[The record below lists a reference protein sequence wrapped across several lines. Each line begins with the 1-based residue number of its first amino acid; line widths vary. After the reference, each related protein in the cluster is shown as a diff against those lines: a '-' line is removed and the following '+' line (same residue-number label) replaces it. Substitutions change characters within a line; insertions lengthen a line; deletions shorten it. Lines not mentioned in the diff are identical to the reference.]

1 MKKLIAAFMFLS
13 VCGLTFAAPK
23 KGKSNNIKLD
33 PKKKFAIEGVELGSL
48 EEFQDCAT
56 LNNKGEITWNQ
67 DSDWA
72 YLSYGWELRGIDMSE
87 YAGLKFELASSMEQK
102 VTIKVENPA
111 CTGTSAVLFGTDKTA
126 VLFFNGVGASWHEGA
141 AWNDMNKPD
150 PAEGYKIYI
159 GIEAKDKA
167 INTVF
172 KSIELLSK
180 KDYPD
185 ADQLKILGVPFGS
198 QFWNARVI
206 GNEITW
212 QKGTTGGDAGWNF
225 AGIDLSEYDRVRIEI
240 ESNNAPRLGLRI
252 CDTNHN
258 NWHGYDNQI
267 EPNVYEV
274 DLSGEGAS
282 WIGDNAGPF
291 DKSQGLQIFFQT
303 WVDNNKPLPKDYKT
317 VVKSIQLLK
326 GKRVVNENLMIEGAA
341 FGTRGWDSNVY
352 DGGIIEWKG
361 DDKYAAAGWNVKGVD
376 FSKYK
381 KIRIELSPESANL
394 PLVLRFVQNNGK
406 CDKQFYP
413 IAPNVLEAK
422 LDGSDYDMTS
432 ENEKWDD
439 SLGIE
444 EINVRLWGAKALKA
458 GDRTIVKSVTLLKE
472 DNEIPQPE
480 SLVLNGAKLGSKKD
494 GNSWI
499 DENFAINWNKANYI
513 ECGWKVEKLEGD
525 ILEIKVTST
534 DVPLHLKIRELRS
547 AGNETEWEDD
557 GSHIFRINLK
567 TKRQIT
573 AKSGNKA
580 PVWERLSEAFNFS
593 EGAEIFLLPANGVFK
608 EGKKTLVE
616 YIKVE

>member
-1 MKKLIAAFMFLS
+1 MKKLFVTIMFLS
-13 VCGLTFAAPK
+13 VCVLTFAAPK

-48 EEFQDCAT
+48 EWTQRYAS
-56 LNNKGEITWNQ
+56 LNDKGEIIWKYDTGG
-67 DSDWA
+67 DW
-72 YLSYGWELRGIDMSE
+72 LHYGWDLLGIDMSQ
-87 YAGLKFELASSMEQK
+87 YAG
-102 VTIKVENPA
+102 IKIEFTSKEKQDIRFVVKNPA
-111 CTGTSAVLFGTDKTA
+111 AVGDWTFPTEDGN
-126 VLFFNGVGASWHEGA
+126 VMYVMFNGTGKWYGEMK
-141 AWNDMNKPD
+141 NPD
-150 PAEGYKIYI
+150 PAKGYELYFLV
-159 GIEAKDKA
+159 EAKNKYSKTA
-167 INTVF
+167 I

-180 KDYPD
+180 EDYPD
-185 ADQLKILGVPFGS
+185 ADDLKILGVPFGS
-198 QFWNARVI
+198 QLWSAKVI

-212 QKGTTGGDAGWNF
+212 QKGATGGDAGWNF
-225 AGIDLSEYDRVRIEI
+225 AGIDLSKYDRVRVEI

-252 CDTNHN
+252 CDANHN

-282 WIGDNAGPF
+282 WLGDNAGPF
-291 DKSQGLQIFFQT
+291 DKSKGLKIFLQT

-317 VVKSIQLLK
+317 VVKSIKFLK
-326 GKRVVNENLMIEGAA
+326 GKRVINENLMLLGTA
-341 FGTRGWDSNVY
+341 FGSIGWSSKFY
-352 DGGIIEWKG
+352 DGGVIEWDGK
-361 DDKYAAAGWNVKGVD
+361 DKNAGRGWNVKGVD

-394 PLVLRFVQNNGK
+394 PLVLRFAQNNGK
-406 CDKQFYP
+406 CYKQFYP
-413 IAPNVLEAK
+413 VAPNVLEAK

-439 SLGIE
+439 SIGIE
-444 EINVRLWGAKALKA
+444 EICVRLWGAKAVKA

-480 SLVLNGAKLGSKKD
+480 RLVLNGAKLGSKKERV
-494 GNSWI
+494 WL

-608 EGKKTLVE
+608 EGKKTVVE

>member
-23 KGKSNNIKLD
+23 KEKVNSIKLD

-48 EEFQDCAT
+48 EWTQRYAS
-56 LNNKGEITWNQ
+56 LNDKGEIIWKYDTGE
-67 DSDWA
+67 DW
-72 YLSYGWELRGIDMSE
+72 LHYGWDLRGTDMSQ
-87 YAGLKFELASSMEQK
+87 YAG
-102 VTIKVENPA
+102 IKIEFTSKEKQDIRFVVKNPA
-111 CTGTSAVLFGTDKTA
+111 AVGDWTFLTEVGNA
-126 VLFFNGVGASWHEGA
+126 MYVMFNGTGKWYG
-141 AWNDMNKPD
+141 DMKNPD
-150 PAEGYKIYI
+150 PAKGYEMYFLV
-159 GIEAKDKA
+159 EAKNKYSKTA
-167 INTVF
+167 I

-198 QFWNARVI
+198 QIWNARII

-212 QKGTTGGDAGWNF
+212 LKGDTGGDAGWNF
-225 AGIDLSEYDRVRIEI
+225 GGIDLSEYDRVRIEI
-240 ESNNAPRLGLRI
+240 ESNTAAHLGLRI
-252 CDTNHN
+252 CDSEHN
-258 NWHGYDNQI
+258 NWHGYDMQI

-282 WIGDNAGPF
+282 WLGDNAGPL
-291 DKSQGLQIFFQT
+291 DKSKGLQIFLQT
-303 WVDNNKPLPKDYKT
+303 WDRKKEEKT

-326 GKRVVNENLMIEGAA
+326 GKRVINENLMIEGAA
-341 FGTRGWDSNVY
+341 FGTCGWDSNVY
-352 DGGIIEWKG
+352 DGGVIEWKG
-361 DDKYAAAGWNVKGVD
+361 KDKYAGAGWNVKGLD

-394 PLVLRFVQNNGK
+394 PVVLRFAQNNGK

-413 IAPNVLEAK
+413 VAPNILEAK
-422 LDGSDYDMTS
+422 LDGSGYDMTP

-444 EINVRLWGAKALKA
+444 EINVRLWGAKAVKA

-480 SLVLNGAKLGSKKD
+480 RLVLNGAKLGSSRERTYVGD
-494 GNSWI
+494 
-499 DENFAINWNKANYI
+499 DFAINWTLSKNNYTK
-513 ECGWKVEKLEGD
+513 CGWKLEKLDGD

-534 DVPLHLKIRELRS
+534 DVSLRLRIREY
-547 AGNETEWEDD
+547 ANKNESSWLDD
-557 GSHIFRINLK
+557 GTHIFRINLK
-567 TKRQIT
+567 DKKQESRGSWKASEWDKYTKAFDFSQGCEIVLE
-573 AKSGNKA
+573 
-580 PVWERLSEAFNFS
+580 PV
-593 EGAEIFLLPANGVFK
+593 NGVFK
-608 EGKKTLVE
+608 DGKKTVVE

>member
-1 MKKLIAAFMFLS
+1 MKKLIAAFLFLS

-23 KGKSNNIKLD
+23 KGKSNSIKLD

-48 EEFQDCAT
+48 EWTQKYAS
-56 LNNKGEITWNQ
+56 LNDKGEIIWKYDTGE
-67 DSDWA
+67 DW
-72 YLSYGWELRGIDMSE
+72 LHYGWDLRGTDMSE
-87 YAGLKFELASSMEQK
+87 YAG
-102 VTIKVENPA
+102 IKIEFTSKENQDIRFVVKNPA
-111 CTGTSAVLFGTDKTA
+111 AVGDWTFLTEVGNTMY
-126 VLFFNGVGASWHEGA
+126 VMFNGTGKWYG
-141 AWNDMNKPD
+141 DMKNPD
-150 PAEGYKIYI
+150 PAKGYEMYFVV
-159 GIEAKDKA
+159 EAKNKYSKTA
-167 INTVF
+167 I

-180 KDYPD
+180 EDYPD
-185 ADQLKILGVPFGS
+185 ADDLKILGVSFGS
-198 QFWNARVI
+198 QLWSAKVI

-225 AGIDLSEYDRVRIEI
+225 AGIDLSKYDRVRIEI
-240 ESNNAPRLGLRI
+240 ESNTAAHLGLRI
-252 CDTNHN
+252 CDSEHN

-282 WIGDNAGPF
+282 WLGDNAGSF
-291 DKSQGLQIFFQT
+291 DKSKGLQIFLQT
-303 WVDNNKPLPKDYKT
+303 WDRKKEEKT

-326 GKRVVNENLMIEGAA
+326 GKRVINENLMIEGVA
-341 FGTRGWDSNVY
+341 FGTCGWCFNVY

-361 DDKYAAAGWNVKGVD
+361 DDKYACAGWNVKGVD

-394 PLVLRFVQNNGK
+394 PLVLRFAQNNGK

-413 IAPNVLEAK
+413 VAPNVLEAK
-422 LDGSDYDMTS
+422 LDGSDYDMSS

-444 EINVRLWGAKALKA
+444 EINVRLWGAKAVKA

-480 SLVLNGAKLGSKKD
+480 SLVLNGAKLGSRKERV
-494 GNSWI
+494 WL
-499 DENFAINWNKANYI
+499 DENFAINWNNAKTDYSM
-513 ECGWKVEKLEGD
+513 CGWKLEKLDGD

-534 DVPLHLKIRELRS
+534 DVSLRLRIREY
-547 AGNETEWEDD
+547 ANKNESSWLDD
-557 GSHIFRINLK
+557 GTHIFRINLK
-567 TKRQIT
+567 DKKQESRGSWKASEWNKNTKAFDFSQGCEIVLE
-573 AKSGNKA
+573 
-580 PVWERLSEAFNFS
+580 PV
-593 EGAEIFLLPANGVFK
+593 NGVFK
-608 EGKKTLVE
+608 DGKKTLVE

>member
-1 MKKLIAAFMFLS
+1 MKKLIAAFLFLS
-13 VCGLTFAAPK
+13 VCALTFAAPK
-23 KGKSNNIKLD
+23 KGKSNSIKLD

-48 EEFQDCAT
+48 EWTQKYAS
-56 LNNKGEITWNQ
+56 LNDKGEIIWKYDTGE
-67 DSDWA
+67 DW
-72 YLSYGWELRGIDMSE
+72 LHYGWDLRGTDMSE
-87 YAGLKFELASSMEQK
+87 YAG
-102 VTIKVENPA
+102 IKIEFTSKEKQDIRFVVKNPA
-111 CTGTSAVLFGTDKTA
+111 AVGDWTFLTEVGNTMYVMFNGTGKWYGDMKNPDPVEGYEMYFVVEAKNKYSKTA
-126 VLFFNGVGASWHEGA
+126 
-141 AWNDMNKPD
+141 
-150 PAEGYKIYI
+150 I
-159 GIEAKDKA
+159 
-167 INTVF
+167 

-180 KDYPD
+180 EDYPD
-185 ADQLKILGVPFGS
+185 ADELKILGVPFGS
-198 QFWNARVI
+198 QLWSAKVI

-225 AGIDLSEYDRVRIEI
+225 GGIDLSEYDRVRIEI
-240 ESNNAPRLGLRI
+240 ESNTAAHLGLRI
-252 CDTNHN
+252 CDSEHN

-282 WIGDNAGPF
+282 WLGDNAGSF
-291 DKSQGLQIFFQT
+291 DKSKGLQIFLQT
-303 WVDNNKPLPKDYKT
+303 WDRKKEEKT

-326 GKRVVNENLMIEGAA
+326 GKRVINENLMIEGVA
-341 FGTRGWDSNVY
+341 FGTCGWDFNVY

-361 DDKYAAAGWNVKGVD
+361 DDKYACAGWNVKGVD

-394 PLVLRFVQNNGK
+394 PLVLRFAQNNGK

-413 IAPNVLEAK
+413 VAPNVLEAK

-444 EINVRLWGAKALKA
+444 EINVRLWGAKAVKA

-480 SLVLNGAKLGSKKD
+480 SLVLNGAKLGSKKERA
-494 GNSWI
+494 WL
-499 DENFAINWNKANYI
+499 DENFAINWNNAKTDYSM
-513 ECGWKVEKLEGD
+513 CGWKLEKLDGD

-534 DVPLHLKIRELRS
+534 DVSLRLRIREY
-547 AGNETEWEDD
+547 ANKNESSWLDD
-557 GSHIFRINLK
+557 GTHIFRINLK
-567 TKRQIT
+567 DKKQESRGSWKASEWNKNTKAFDFSQGCEIVLE
-573 AKSGNKA
+573 
-580 PVWERLSEAFNFS
+580 PV
-593 EGAEIFLLPANGVFK
+593 NGVFK
-608 EGKKTLVE
+608 DGKKTLVE

>member
-23 KGKSNNIKLD
+23 KGKSNSIKLD

-48 EEFQDCAT
+48 EWTQKYAS
-56 LNNKGEITWNQ
+56 LNDKGEIIWKYDTGE
-67 DSDWA
+67 DW
-72 YLSYGWELRGIDMSE
+72 LHYGWDLRGTDMSE
-87 YAGLKFELASSMEQK
+87 YAGLKIEFTSKEKQDIRFVVK
-102 VTIKVENPA
+102 NPA
-111 CTGTSAVLFGTDKTA
+111 AVGDWTFLTEVGNTMY
-126 VLFFNGVGASWHEGA
+126 VMFNGTGKWYG
-141 AWNDMNKPD
+141 DMKNPD
-150 PAEGYKIYI
+150 PAKGYEMYFLV
-159 GIEAKDKA
+159 EAKNKYSKTA
-167 INTVF
+167 I

-180 KDYPD
+180 EDYPD
-185 ADQLKILGVPFGS
+185 ADDLKILGVSFGS
-198 QFWNARVI
+198 QLWSAKVI

-225 AGIDLSEYDRVRIEI
+225 AGIDLSKYDRVRIEI
-240 ESNNAPRLGLRI
+240 ESNTAAHLGLRI
-252 CDTNHN
+252 CDSEHN

-282 WIGDNAGPF
+282 WLGDNAGPF
-291 DKSQGLQIFFQT
+291 DKSKGLQIFLQT
-303 WVDNNKPLPKDYKT
+303 WDRKREEKT

-326 GKRVVNENLMIEGAA
+326 GKRVINENLMIEGVA
-341 FGTRGWDSNVY
+341 FGTCGWDFNVY

-361 DDKYAAAGWNVKGVD
+361 DDKYACAGWNVKGVD

-394 PLVLRFVQNNGK
+394 PLVLRFAQNNGK

-413 IAPNVLEAK
+413 VAPNVLEAK

-439 SLGIE
+439 SIGIE
-444 EINVRLWGAKALKA
+444 EICVRLWGAKAVKA

-480 SLVLNGAKLGSKKD
+480 SLVLNGAKLGSKKERA
-494 GNSWI
+494 WL
-499 DENFAINWNKANYI
+499 DENFAINWNNAKTDYSM
-513 ECGWKVEKLEGD
+513 CGWKLEKLDGD

-534 DVPLHLKIRELRS
+534 DVPLRLRIREY
-547 AGNETEWEDD
+547 ANKNESSWLDD
-557 GSHIFRINLK
+557 GTHIFRINLK
-567 TKRQIT
+567 DKKQESRGSWKASEWNKNTKAFDFSQGCEIVLE
-573 AKSGNKA
+573 
-580 PVWERLSEAFNFS
+580 PV
-593 EGAEIFLLPANGVFK
+593 NGVFK
-608 EGKKTLVE
+608 DGKKTLVE

>member
-1 MKKLIAAFMFLS
+1 MKKLFVTILFLS
-13 VCGLTFAAPK
+13 VCVLTFAAPK

-48 EEFQDCAT
+48 EWTQKYAS
-56 LNNKGEITWNQ
+56 LNDKGEIIWKYDTGE
-67 DSDWA
+67 DW
-72 YLSYGWELRGIDMSE
+72 LHYGWDLRGTDMSQ
-87 YAGLKFELASSMEQK
+87 YAGLKIEFTSKEKQD
-102 VTIKVENPA
+102 IKFVVKNPA
-111 CTGTSAVLFGTDKTA
+111 AVGDWTFLTEVGNTMY
-126 VLFFNGVGASWHEGA
+126 VMFNGTGKWYG
-141 AWNDMNKPD
+141 DMKNPD
-150 PAEGYKIYI
+150 PAKGYEMYFLV
-159 GIEAKDKA
+159 EAKNKYSKTA
-167 INTVF
+167 I

-180 KDYPD
+180 EDYPD
-185 ADQLKILGVPFGS
+185 ADELKILGVPFGS
-198 QFWNARVI
+198 QLWSAKVI

-225 AGIDLSEYDRVRIEI
+225 AGIDLSKYDRVRIEI
-240 ESNNAPRLGLRI
+240 ESNTAAHLGLRI
-252 CDTNHN
+252 CDSEHN

-282 WIGDNAGPF
+282 WLGDNAGPF
-291 DKSQGLQIFFQT
+291 DKSKGLQIFFQT

-326 GKRVVNENLMIEGAA
+326 GKRVINENLMIEGVA
-341 FGTRGWDSNVY
+341 FGTCGWDFNVY

-361 DDKYAAAGWNVKGVD
+361 DDKYACAGWNVKGVD

-394 PLVLRFVQNNGK
+394 PVVLRFAQNKGK
-406 CDKQFYP
+406 CEKYFYQV
-413 IAPNVLEAK
+413 APNVLEAK

-480 SLVLNGAKLGSKKD
+480 RLVLNGAKLGSKKERV
-494 GNSWI
+494 WL
-499 DENFAINWNKANYI
+499 DENFAINWNNAKTDYSM
-513 ECGWKVEKLEGD
+513 CGWKLEKLDGD

-534 DVPLHLKIRELRS
+534 DVSLRLRIREY
-547 AGNETEWEDD
+547 ANKNESSWLDD
-557 GSHIFRINLK
+557 GTHVFRINLK
-567 TKRQIT
+567 DKKQESRGSWKASEWNKNTKAFDFSQGCEIVLE
-573 AKSGNKA
+573 
-580 PVWERLSEAFNFS
+580 PV
-593 EGAEIFLLPANGVFK
+593 NGVFK
-608 EGKKTLVE
+608 DGKKTLVE

>member
-1 MKKLIAAFMFLS
+1 MKKLFVTILFLS
-13 VCGLTFAAPK
+13 VCVLTFAAPK

-48 EEFQDCAT
+48 EWTQKYAS
-56 LNNKGEITWNQ
+56 LNDKGEIIWKYDTGE
-67 DSDWA
+67 DW
-72 YLSYGWELRGIDMSE
+72 LHYGWDLRGTDMSQ
-87 YAGLKFELASSMEQK
+87 YAGLKIEFTSKEKQD
-102 VTIKVENPA
+102 IKFVVKNPA
-111 CTGTSAVLFGTDKTA
+111 AVGDWTFLTEVGNTMY
-126 VLFFNGVGASWHEGA
+126 VMFNGTGKWYG
-141 AWNDMNKPD
+141 DMKNPD
-150 PAEGYKIYI
+150 PAKGYEMYFLV
-159 GIEAKDKA
+159 EAKNKYSKTA
-167 INTVF
+167 I

-180 KDYPD
+180 EDYPD
-185 ADQLKILGVPFGS
+185 ADELKILGVPFGS
-198 QFWNARVI
+198 QLWSAKVI

-225 AGIDLSEYDRVRIEI
+225 AGIDLSKYDRVRIEI
-240 ESNNAPRLGLRI
+240 ESNTAAHLGLRI
-252 CDTNHN
+252 CDSEHN

-282 WIGDNAGPF
+282 WLGDNAGPF
-291 DKSQGLQIFFQT
+291 DKSKGLQIFFQT

-326 GKRVVNENLMIEGAA
+326 GKRVINENLMIEGVA
-341 FGTRGWDSNVY
+341 FGTCGWDFNVY

-361 DDKYAAAGWNVKGVD
+361 DDKYACAGWNVKGVD

-394 PLVLRFVQNNGK
+394 PVVLRFAQNKGK
-406 CDKQFYP
+406 CEKYFYQV
-413 IAPNVLEAK
+413 APNVLEAK

-439 SLGIE
+439 SIGIE
-444 EINVRLWGAKALKA
+444 EICVRLWGAKAVKA

-480 SLVLNGAKLGSKKD
+480 RLVLNGAKLGSKKERV
-494 GNSWI
+494 WL
-499 DENFAINWNKANYI
+499 DENFAINWNNAKTDYSM
-513 ECGWKVEKLEGD
+513 CGWKLEKLDGD

-534 DVPLHLKIRELRS
+534 DVSLRLRIREY
-547 AGNETEWEDD
+547 ANKNESSWLDD
-557 GSHIFRINLK
+557 GTHVFRINLK
-567 TKRQIT
+567 DKKQESRGSWKASEWNKNTKAFDFSQGCEIVLE
-573 AKSGNKA
+573 
-580 PVWERLSEAFNFS
+580 PV
-593 EGAEIFLLPANGVFK
+593 NGVFK
-608 EGKKTLVE
+608 DGKKTLVE

>member
-23 KGKSNNIKLD
+23 KGKSNSIKLD
-33 PKKKFAIEGVELGSL
+33 QKKKFAIEGVELGSL
-48 EEFQDCAT
+48 EWTQKYAS
-56 LNNKGEITWNQ
+56 LNDKGEIIWKYDTGE
-67 DSDWA
+67 DW
-72 YLSYGWELRGIDMSE
+72 LHYGWDLRGTDMSE
-87 YAGLKFELASSMEQK
+87 YAGLKIEFTSKEKQDIRFVVK
-102 VTIKVENPA
+102 NPA
-111 CTGTSAVLFGTDKTA
+111 AVGDWTFLTEVGN
-126 VLFFNGVGASWHEGA
+126 VMYVMFNGTGKWYG
-141 AWNDMNKPD
+141 DMKNPD
-150 PAEGYKIYI
+150 PAKGYEMYFLV
-159 GIEAKDKA
+159 EAKNKYSKTA
-167 INTVF
+167 I

-180 KDYPD
+180 EDYPD
-185 ADQLKILGVPFGS
+185 ADELKILGVPFGS
-198 QFWNARVI
+198 QLWSAKVI

-225 AGIDLSEYDRVRIEI
+225 GGIDLSEYDRVRIEI
-240 ESNNAPRLGLRI
+240 ESNTAAHLGLRI
-252 CDTNHN
+252 CDSEHN

-282 WIGDNAGPF
+282 WLGDNAGPF
-291 DKSQGLQIFFQT
+291 DKSKGLQIFLQT
-303 WVDNNKPLPKDYKT
+303 WDRKKEEKT

-326 GKRVVNENLMIEGAA
+326 GKRVINENLMIEGVA
-341 FGTRGWDSNVY
+341 FGTCGWDFNVY

-361 DDKYAAAGWNVKGVD
+361 DDKYACAGWNVKGVD

-394 PLVLRFVQNNGK
+394 PLVLRFAQNNGK

-413 IAPNVLEAK
+413 VAPNVLEAK

-439 SLGIE
+439 SIGIE
-444 EINVRLWGAKALKA
+444 EINVRLWSAKAVKA

-480 SLVLNGAKLGSKKD
+480 SLVLNGAKLGSRKERA
-494 GNSWI
+494 WL
-499 DENFAINWNKANYI
+499 DENFAINWNNAKTDYSM
-513 ECGWKVEKLEGD
+513 CGWKLEKLDGD

-534 DVPLHLKIRELRS
+534 DVSLRLRIREY
-547 AGNETEWEDD
+547 ANKNESSWLDD
-557 GSHIFRINLK
+557 GTHIFRINLK
-567 TKRQIT
+567 DKKQESRGSWKASEWNKNTKAFDFSQGCEIVLE
-573 AKSGNKA
+573 
-580 PVWERLSEAFNFS
+580 PV
-593 EGAEIFLLPANGVFK
+593 NGVFK
-608 EGKKTLVE
+608 DGKKTLVE

>member
-1 MKKLIAAFMFLS
+1 MKKLFVTFLFLS
-13 VCGLTFAAPK
+13 VCRLTFAAPK
-23 KGKSNNIKLD
+23 KGKSNSIKLD

-48 EEFQDCAT
+48 EWTQKYAS
-56 LNNKGEITWNQ
+56 LNDKGEIIWKYDTGE
-67 DSDWA
+67 DW
-72 YLSYGWELRGIDMSE
+72 LHYGWDLRGTDMSE
-87 YAGLKFELASSMEQK
+87 YAG
-102 VTIKVENPA
+102 IKIEFTSKEKQDIRFVVKNPA
-111 CTGTSAVLFGTDKTA
+111 AVGDWTFLTEVGNTMY
-126 VLFFNGVGASWHEGA
+126 VMFNGTGKWYG
-141 AWNDMNKPD
+141 NMKNPD
-150 PAEGYKIYI
+150 PAKGYEMYFLV
-159 GIEAKDKA
+159 EAKNKYSKTA
-167 INTVF
+167 I

-180 KDYPD
+180 EDYPD

-198 QFWNARVI
+198 QIWNARII

-212 QKGTTGGDAGWNF
+212 LKGDTGGDAGWNF
-225 AGIDLSEYDRVRIEI
+225 GGIDLSEYDRVRIEI
-240 ESNNAPRLGLRI
+240 ESNTAAHLGLRI
-252 CDTNHN
+252 CDSEHN

-282 WIGDNAGPF
+282 WLGDNAGPF
-291 DKSQGLQIFFQT
+291 DKSKGLQIFLQT
-303 WVDNNKPLPKDYKT
+303 WDRKREEKT

-326 GKRVVNENLMIEGAA
+326 GKRVINENLMIEGVA
-341 FGTRGWDSNVY
+341 FGTCGWDFNVY

-361 DDKYAAAGWNVKGVD
+361 DDKYACAGWNVKGVD

-394 PLVLRFVQNNGK
+394 PVVLRFAQNNGK

-413 IAPNVLEAK
+413 VAPNVLVAK

-444 EINVRLWGAKALKA
+444 EICVRLWGAKAVKA

-480 SLVLNGAKLGSKKD
+480 SLVLNGAKLGSKKERV
-494 GNSWI
+494 WL
-499 DENFAINWNKANYI
+499 DENFAINWNNAKTDYSM
-513 ECGWKVEKLEGD
+513 CGWKLEKLDGD

-534 DVPLHLKIRELRS
+534 DVSLRLRIREY
-547 AGNETEWEDD
+547 ANKNESSWLDD
-557 GSHIFRINLK
+557 GTHIFRINLK
-567 TKRQIT
+567 DKKQESRGSWKASEWNKNTKAFDFSQGCEIVLE
-573 AKSGNKA
+573 
-580 PVWERLSEAFNFS
+580 PV
-593 EGAEIFLLPANGVFK
+593 NGVFK
-608 EGKKTLVE
+608 DGKKTLVE

>member
-48 EEFQDCAT
+48 EWTQKYAS
-56 LNNKGEITWNQ
+56 LNDKGEIIWKYDTGE
-67 DSDWA
+67 DW
-72 YLSYGWELRGIDMSE
+72 LHYGWDLRGTDMSE
-87 YAGLKFELASSMEQK
+87 YAG
-102 VTIKVENPA
+102 IKIEFTSKEKQDIRFVVKNPA
-111 CTGTSAVLFGTDKTA
+111 AVGDWTFLTEVGNTMY
-126 VLFFNGVGASWHEGA
+126 VMFNGTGKWYG
-141 AWNDMNKPD
+141 DMKNPD
-150 PAEGYKIYI
+150 PAKGYEMYFVV
-159 GIEAKDKA
+159 EAKNKYSKTA
-167 INTVF
+167 I

-180 KDYPD
+180 EDYPD
-185 ADQLKILGVPFGS
+185 ADELKILGVPFGS
-198 QFWNARVI
+198 QLWSAKVI

-225 AGIDLSEYDRVRIEI
+225 GGIDLSEYDRVRIEI
-240 ESNNAPRLGLRI
+240 ESNTAAHLGLRI
-252 CDTNHN
+252 CDSEHN

-282 WIGDNAGPF
+282 WLGDNAGSF
-291 DKSQGLQIFFQT
+291 DKSKGLQIFLQT
-303 WVDNNKPLPKDYKT
+303 WDRKKEEKT

-326 GKRVVNENLMIEGAA
+326 GKRVINENLMIEGVA
-341 FGTRGWDSNVY
+341 FGTCGWDFNVY

-361 DDKYAAAGWNVKGVD
+361 DDKYACAGWNVKGVD

-394 PLVLRFVQNNGK
+394 PLVLRFAQNNGK

-413 IAPNVLEAK
+413 VAPNVLEAK

-444 EINVRLWGAKALKA
+444 EINVRLWGAKAVKA

-608 EGKKTLVE
+608 EGKKTVVE

>member
-1 MKKLIAAFMFLS
+1 MKKLFVTFLFLS
-13 VCGLTFAAPK
+13 VCALTFAAPK

-48 EEFQDCAT
+48 EEFQDCAS
-56 LNNKGEITWNQ
+56 LNDKGGIIWNQ
-67 DSDWA
+67 DSDWEMLA
-72 YLSYGWELRGIDMSE
+72 YGWELRGIDMSE
-87 YAGLKFELASSMEQK
+87 YAGLKFELASSMEQR
-102 VTIKVENPA
+102 VRVKVENPA
-111 CTGTSAVLFGTDKTA
+111 CTGTSAVVFEADKTA
-126 VLFFNGVGASWHEGA
+126 VLFFNGSNASWHEGA

-159 GIEAKDKA
+159 GIEAKDNA

-185 ADQLKILGVPFGS
+185 TDELKILGVPFGS
-198 QFWNARVI
+198 QIWKARI
-206 GNEITW
+206 TGNEITW
-212 QKGTTGGDAGWNF
+212 LKGDTGGDAGWNF
-225 AGIDLSEYDRVRIEI
+225 GGIDLSEYDRVRIEI
-240 ESNNAPRLGLRI
+240 ESNTAAHLGLRI
-252 CDTNHN
+252 CDSEHN

-282 WIGDNAGPF
+282 WLGDNAGPF
-291 DKSQGLQIFFQT
+291 DKSKGLHIFLQT
-303 WVDNNKPLPKDYKT
+303 WDRKKEEKT
-317 VVKSIQLLK
+317 VVKSIQFLK
-326 GKRVVNENLMIEGAA
+326 GKRVINENLMIEGVA
-341 FGTRGWDSNVY
+341 FGTCGWDSNVY
-352 DGGIIEWKG
+352 DCGIIEWKG
-361 DDKYAAAGWNVKGVD
+361 DNKYAGVGWNVKGLD

-381 KIRIELSPESANL
+381 KIHIELSPESANL
-394 PLVLRFVQNNGK
+394 PVVLRFAQNNGK
-406 CDKQFYP
+406 CEKQFYP
-413 IAPNVLEAK
+413 VAPNVLEAK
-422 LDGSDYDMTS
+422 LDGSDYDWIS
-432 ENEKWDD
+432 ENEQWDD
-439 SLGIE
+439 SIGIE

-534 DVPLHLKIRELRS
+534 DVPLRLRIREY
-547 AGNETEWEDD
+547 ANKNESSWLDD
-557 GSHIFRINLK
+557 GTHIFHINLEDK
-567 TKRQIT
+567 KQ
-573 AKSGNKA
+573 KSRGSWKA
-580 PVWERLSEAFNFS
+580 PEWNKDTKAFDFS
-593 EGAEIFLLPANGVFK
+593 KGCEIVLEPANGVFK
-608 EGKKTLVE
+608 DGKKTVVE